1 VAGGSNKPFDLSTSK
16 EASLQLE
23 GQVGM
28 EGSSTAVP
36 NQLSGQQG
44 KDTFLVELDRFSG
57 PLELLLHLIRSQ
69 DIDIFD
75 IPISQITRQFQAVIK
90 AGIKNLEL
98 DRAGEFLELAATLI
112 RIKAQLL
119 LPRPDDV
126 QWDEDPR
133 AELVRR
139 LLEYELFQEVAGV
152 LGGAESERRRHFG
165 KGYLSPRRQ
174 SEEVRGELT
183 TTLAELI
190 EVAGAI
196 PEPDPVTAH
205 VAPIR
210 VVTVEE
216 KMSAIR
222 THLNQTDRLL
232 FSRLFGS
239 WREREHVV
247 AALLACLELARQQ
260 VLRIEQVKRFGFIWL
275 LGASNRKKSG
285 PGSKTKNEVEPSHL
299 SELTDSHEMETSSEL
314 SLAPVDS

>member
-1 VAGGSNKPFDLSTSK
+1 
-16 EASLQLE
+16 
-23 GQVGM
+23 M
-28 EGSSTAVP
+28 EGLSTAVP
-36 NQLSGQQG
+36 NRLSSQQSE
-44 KDTFLVELDRFSG
+44 DTFLVELDRFSG

-75 IPISQITRQFQAVIK
+75 IPISQITRQFQAVIES
-90 AGIKNLEL
+90 GIEDLEL

-152 LGGAESERRRHFG
+152 LGGAEAERRRHFG
-165 KGYLSPRRQ
+165 KGYLALRQ
-174 SEEVRGELT
+174 QPEEVRGKLT

-196 PEPDPVTAH
+196 PEPDPVTTH
-205 VAPIR
+205 VAPTR

-239 WREREHVV
+239 WRDREHVV

-275 LGASNRKKSG
+275 FGDNYRKKSG
-285 PGSKTKNEVEPSHL
+285 SGSKTTNKVRPSDA
-299 SELTDSHEMETSSEL
+299 SKLTDVHDTETPSEL

>member
-1 VAGGSNKPFDLSTSK
+1 
-16 EASLQLE
+16 
-23 GQVGM
+23 M
-28 EGSSTAVP
+28 ERSSTAVP
-36 NQLSGQQG
+36 NRLSSHQG
-44 KDTFLVELDRFSG
+44 EDAFLVELDRFSG

-75 IPISQITRQFQAVIK
+75 IPISQITRQFQAVIE
-90 AGIKNLEL
+90 AGIEDLEL

-139 LLEYELFQEVAGV
+139 LLEYELFQEVAGI
-152 LGGAESERRRHFG
+152 LGGAEAERRRHFG

-174 SEEVRGELT
+174 PEEIRGKLT

-190 EVAGAI
+190 EVACAI
-196 PEPDPVTAH
+196 PEADPVTTH
-205 VAPIR
+205 VVPTR

-222 THLNQTDRLL
+222 THLNRSDRLL

-275 LGASNRKKSG
+275 FRGSNRKKSG
-285 PGSKTKNEVEPSHL
+285 SGFRTTNEVEPPHASA
-299 SELTDSHEMETSSEL
+299 LTDSHEIETPAEL